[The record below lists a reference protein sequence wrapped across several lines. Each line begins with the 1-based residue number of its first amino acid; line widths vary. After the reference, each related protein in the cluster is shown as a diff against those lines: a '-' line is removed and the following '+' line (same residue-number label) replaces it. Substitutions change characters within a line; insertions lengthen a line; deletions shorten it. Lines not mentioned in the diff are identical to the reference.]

1 MKKILSGDVFVAFNK
16 NIFLQWL
23 LLFCCLLAIRGSEG
37 LGKSI
42 SLDVNDTIVFSQ
54 ILNNPDL
61 PASSVSREY
70 VTQSAK
76 VGFTLLPAIWMSALD
91 ISPNLQFTIFYAV
104 QLACLAF
111 GLLYFFSSFRK
122 EIGFIFLAMIFC
134 YLSGFSGF
142 GRYLAIGAGFKIV
155 TSGFALTI
163 GFIILG
169 LHLRGKQ
176 YGAVALAA
184 ALALYHPSHAL
195 VLLSILGGH
204 ALWECFVLKSKNFMQ
219 LAKLG
224 AATIALLTP
233 FIYFVLLQIPHHD
246 FNHEAWWS
254 YVFSKTS
261 NLTPLQD
268 GLFVVLGIQAALI
281 CGIVALRAK
290 AKDIGSNELTSRA
303 ISIIGV
309 TMALWAV
316 QIIFT
321 ELLPSVSIAQAAL
334 TRVTPYAVITVVAVL
349 AERTYAAMYSG
360 DHKERIYG
368 FLLAGATIATA
379 IPPWLPVLNI
389 PTITPPII
397 DIDYFFQGSVLEQ
410 SSIAILIAG
419 LAWWMWL
426 PHFSASQ
433 EKFWT
438 RIMWI
443 TIVFFIIF
451 LGLRLPSL
459 AVLLMLVFH
468 AKPKWYAKI
477 PCGKPLII
485 GLLIVACAFVLL
497 ARKPWSFSRE
507 DNTTEIIALL
517 ENNVPKTGMVLTLP
531 FRSTHGELALPTR
544 AIFLGYGEC
553 QYVFY
558 IPAMIDTI
566 WKRAELLGLKPIDKD
581 PEVCDDWLLNPM
593 CRRQYFEAKAKE
605 QNTIWRTNLAEIR
618 KEASELTHVLMPE
631 TMLCKGDIVQA
642 KTSQGLAL
650 VPIENAV
657 ASDCKMEGAEK
668 ASD

>member
-1 MKKILSGDVFVAFNK
+1 MKKIFSGDVFTTFNK

-23 LLFCCLLAIRGSEG
+23 VLFCCLLAIRGSEG
-37 LGKSI
+37 LGKSV

-54 ILNNPDL
+54 ILNNSEI
-61 PASSVSREY
+61 PASSVSKEY
-70 VTQSAK
+70 ITQSAK
-76 VGFTLLPAIWMSALD
+76 VGFTLLPAIWMSSLD
-91 ISPNLQFTIFYAV
+91 IPTNIQFLVFYIV
-104 QLACLAF
+104 QLGCLAF
-111 GLLYFFSSFRK
+111 GLLYFFSAFRK
-122 EIGFIFLAMIFC
+122 DFGFIFLAMIFC

-176 YGAVALAA
+176 YWAVGLAA
-184 ALALYHPSHAL
+184 LLALYHPSHAL
-195 VLLSILGGH
+195 VLLCILGGY
-204 ALWECFVLKSKNFMQ
+204 ALWENFVLKTKNFMQ
-219 LAKLG
+219 LTQLG
-224 AATIALLTP
+224 IATLVLLTP
-233 FIYFVLLQIPHHD
+233 FIFFVLLRVPHSD

-281 CGIVALRAK
+281 CGIIALKAK
-290 AKDIGSNELTSRA
+290 AKEEGLKDLSSRA
-303 ISIIGV
+303 ISIIAV
-309 TMALWAV
+309 TMVLWAV

-321 ELLPSVSIAQAAL
+321 ELWPSISIAQAAL

-349 AERTYAAMYSG
+349 AERTYSAMRSI
-360 DHKERIYG
+360 DDKERIYG
-368 FLLAGATIATA
+368 FLLAGAAIGTA
-379 IPPWLPVLNI
+379 IPPWLPILHI
-389 PTITPPII
+389 PTMTPPII

-426 PHFSASQ
+426 PHLTP
-433 EKFWT
+433 EKAKLWT
-438 RIMWI
+438 RVMWATIILFI
-443 TIVFFIIF
+443 TF

-468 AKPKWYAKI
+468 ARANWYAKI
-477 PCGKPLII
+477 PCTNKVII
-485 GLLIVACAFVLL
+485 GLLIAACVIVLI

-507 DNTTEIIALL
+507 DNTTEITTLL
-517 ENNVPKTGMVLTLP
+517 DTYVPKNGMVLTLP
-531 FRSTHGELALPTR
+531 FRSLHSELALPTR
-544 AIFLGYGEC
+544 AVFLGYGEC

-558 IPAMIDTI
+558 VPSLIDKV

-581 PEVCDDWLLNPM
+581 PEVCSDWLLNPM

-605 QNTIWRTNLAEIR
+605 QNTVWRTNLAAIK
-618 KEASELTHVLMPE
+618 KEAPELTHVLMPE
-631 TMLCKGDIVQA
+631 TMLCKGDKIQA

-657 ASDCKMEGAEK
+657 ASNCPMEGKKEP
-668 ASD
+668 SD